1 LSDKLSDKDKKDWE
15 NFLSNK
21 KVLKDKDSLELNE
34 KVIKT
39 QSFDL
44 HGFTLDEANKEI
56 DHLIRQSYKN
66 GTSKLII
73 VTGKGLHSEHEKDPY
88 VSKDLG
94 ILKHSVPQ
102 FIKSDKSLMQIINRI
117 EESNDESLEG
127 IKICI
132 ELIDKYKSIEGVSGI
147 HLMGYK
153 QEKEIASVISNFK

>member
-1 LSDKLSDKDKKDWE
+1 MSDKLSDKDKKDWE

-21 KVLKDKDSLELNE
+21 EVLKDKDSLELKK

-39 QSFDL
+39 QSLDL

-94 ILKHSVPQ
+94 ILRYSVPEY
-102 FIKSDKSLMQIINRI
+102 IKNNNELMSMIYEIKTADI
-117 EESNDESLEG
+117 EDG
-127 IKICI
+127 
-132 ELIDKYKSIEGVSGI
+132 GSGAFYI
-147 HLMGYK
+147 FLK
-153 QEKEIASVISNFK
+153 KKL